1 MIKKVQSTMCS
12 LVVMFLGVLLLVQ
25 SNGSQANDMTD
36 NTAMKVEITIPEL
49 QVNPYHKPYIAVWLE
64 TLDRRYITTIKLMA
78 DDKEWYKDLRQWWR
92 KVARQNINVDG
103 VTGATKRP
111 GVVKLNWKGV
121 DENNQKVPAGEY
133 WLNVEASREEG
144 GRDYSRHK
152 ITLGQNSS
160 MTIAGKTEFGD
171 INIHIAKPTSK

>member
-1 MIKKVQSTMCS
+1 MIKKVQFKKYS
-12 LVVMFLGVLLLVQ
+12 LIVVFMGILFLIHSKNVLANTTSNTVVME
-25 SNGSQANDMTD
+25 
-36 NTAMKVEITIPEL
+36 VEIMIPEL

-64 TLDRRYITTIKLMA
+64 TLDRRYVTTIKLMA

-92 KVARQNINVDG
+92 KVARQKVNIDG

-111 GVVKLNWKGV
+111 GLVKLNWKGV
-121 DENNQKVPAGEY
+121 DENNKKVPAGEY

-152 ITLGQNSS
+152 ITLGQKSS
-160 MTIAGKTEFGD
+160 ITIAGKTEFGD
-171 INIHIAKPTSK
+171 INIHIAKPTSN